1 MLLPPIP
8 GMMVAEYFIVKRSKE
23 TKSINWVAI
32 LTWVISTVVGEI
44 AIIYNFLVPA
54 IVSMVVSFILY
65 ALLSK
70 ALDPKLNK
78 DVG

>member
-23 TKSINWVAI
+23 AKSINWVAI

-70 ALDPKLNK
+70 ALDAKLNK
-78 DVG
+78 EVY